1 MSDKER
7 HLRVMLTEIEYEACR
22 ANDNWDFVKTTE
34 EARLARIRGLL
45 QQLGDDLVDRKMKWF
60 AREGNKVVSIR

>member
-1 MSDKER
+1 MSDKGR
-7 HLRVMLTEIEYEACR
+7 HLRVMLTEIEYEAGR
-22 ANDNWDFVKTTE
+22 ANDNRDFVKTTE

-45 QQLGDDLVDRKMKWF
+45 QQLGDDLVDRKTKWL